1 MFLYISSIWHVVEI
15 ANFLYISLVS
25 PNSKEKHT
33 KVNISL
39 FLVQVL
45 VAFVNMQ
52 LKHITKRNHTK
63 AKKKPLSA
71 SHLNHWCHFQ
81 LTKKKLDSPWVP
93 SPIPSVSKSLYLI
106 GKDGDI
112 GLYLLSSTKLIHKMI
127 SLISAYHLYIQLW
140 KCLWGNSLC

>member
-1 MFLYISSIWHVVEI
+1 MVEI

-45 VAFVNMQ
+45 VAFANMQ

-63 AKKKPLSA
+63 AKKTLISQPFKPLMSFPI
-71 SHLNHWCHFQ
+71 N
-81 LTKKKLDSPWVP
+81 KKETRL
-93 SPIPSVSKSLYLI
+93 SLGPLP
-106 GKDGDI
+106 
-112 GLYLLSSTKLIHKMI
+112 HP
-127 SLISAYHLYIQLW
+127 LYIQVSVSDRKGW
-140 KCLWGNSLC
+140 

>member
-1 MFLYISSIWHVVEI
+1 MVEI

-45 VAFVNMQ
+45 VAFANMQ

-63 AKKKPLSA
+63 AKKKPLISQPFKPLM
-71 SHLNHWCHFQ
+71 SFLIN
-81 LTKKKLDSPWVP
+81 KKETRLSLGPLPHPLCIQV
-93 SPIPSVSKSLYLI
+93 SVSDRK
-106 GKDGDI
+106 G
-112 GLYLLSSTKLIHKMI
+112 
-127 SLISAYHLYIQLW
+127 W
-140 KCLWGNSLC
+140 